1 MALKV
6 YWTDFAKRELQC
18 IFDYHK
24 KQVSLKI
31 ARQITEKIVK
41 KAESLSDFP
50 KMGAVETALDGRSY
64 IFRYVVSMNYKII
77 YRINDIQSR
86 IEIIDVF
93 DTRQNPE
100 KATRAVS
107 K

>member
-6 YWTDFAKRELQC
+6 YWTDFAKRELQRV
-18 IFDYHK
+18 FDYHK

-50 KMGAVETALDGRSY
+50 QMGAVETALDSKSY
-64 IFRYVVSMNYKII
+64 IFRYVVSTNYKII
-77 YRINDIQSR
+77 YRINDAQNF

-93 DTRQNPE
+93 DTRQSPV
-100 KATRAVS
+100 KTTRAI
-107 K
+107 KK